1 MNAIG
6 SFIAM
11 TVGFF
16 ILPISAA
23 IVEFIINKSVKKN
36 WGYKV
41 SITLLILQLLI
52 MAVVKLYGPTSE

>member
-16 ILPISAA
+16 VLPLSAA
-23 IVEFIINKSVKKN
+23 IVEFIINKSMNKN

-41 SITLLILQLLI
+41 SITLLVLQLLM
-52 MAVVKLYGPTSE
+52 MAIVKFYSPTSE